1 MKNPNLNP
9 SPNPNPDHSSDPFF
23 DIMLCVKTT
32 KFKNCFEC
40 QRFDSFLKADEYFK
54 NKYTNKSELICSS
67 MIPISKLY
75 PRFMESYVLEY
86 KLSKQFNKINILDN
100 PTKPNN
106 PIKPTDSSD

>member
-1 MKNPNLNP
+1 
-9 SPNPNPDHSSDPFF
+9 
-23 DIMLCVKTT
+23 
-32 KFKNCFEC
+32 
-40 QRFDSFLKADEYFK
+40 
-54 NKYTNKSELICSS
+54 

-106 PIKPTDSSD
+106 PTNPSNSSD